1 MIGIYK
7 ITNTKNGKV
16 YIGQSVDIDKRF
28 REHRK
33 MLRDNNHINYRLQD
47 DWNVYGEDSFTF
59 EVLEKCRSVYLNEI
73 EKHTIKEYESTN
85 EEKGYNLSAGNGRDL
100 SAPPWYKQMGVQRYG
115 SKYAIDYSFFRNDV
129 GEIEY
134 NQCCVGC
141 KHDCK
146 QSFRADVLICP
157 SLESQ

>member
-28 REHRK
+28 KQHKKLLRE
-33 MLRDNNHINYRLQD
+33 NNHINYLLQD

-59 EVLEKCRSVYLNEI
+59 EVVEKCRSPYLNEI
-73 EKHTIKEYESTN
+73 EQHLIKECDSTN
-85 EEKGYNLSAGNGRDL
+85 SEKGYNLSAGCGRNL
-100 SAPPWYKQMGVQRYG
+100 SVPSWYGRSRVRRYG
-115 SKYAIDYSFFRNDV
+115 ADVASDYAFFRNDV
-129 GEIEY
+129 GELEY
-134 NQCCVGC
+134 NHICEGC
-141 KHDCK
+141 KRDCK
-146 QSFRADVLICP
+146 QSFRADILICP

>member
-28 REHRK
+28 REHKK
-33 MLRDNNHINYRLQD
+33 MLRDNNHINYLLQD
-47 DWNVYGEDSFTF
+47 DWNVYGEDAFVF
-59 EVLEKCRSVYLNEI
+59 EVLEKCRSIYLNEI
-73 EKHTIKEYESTN
+73 EKHTIKEYESTDK
-85 EEKGYNLSAGNGRDL
+85 EKGYNLSAGIGRDL
-100 SAPPWYKQMGVQRYG
+100 SAPPRYKQMGVQRYG
-115 SKYAIDYSFFRNDV
+115 AKSAIDYSFFRNDV

-134 NQCCVGC
+134 NQRCVEC
-141 KHDCK
+141 ERDCK